1 MQDFNYHSHTKRCGH
16 AEGED
21 EAYVQEAIKNG
32 YRYMGF
38 SDHAPYK
45 NGYAKGERMHKEELY
60 DYINSVRRL
69 QDTYKDQ
76 IEIRLGME
84 IEYFEDQ
91 LDELKQYKED
101 MDFLI
106 LGQHG
111 SSLYGPEFY
120 DDHSDEDVL
129 LYASL
134 IEKACERGLPDII
147 AHPDLF
153 MFGKETW
160 TVACE
165 EATHTICASAQKH
178 GVLLEVNLN
187 GLRYGKKQLGKDYRY
202 TYPYRRFW
210 EIACMYDV
218 EAVYGLDAHAPEKY
232 GDREC
237 FDIVNT
243 EIIYDLPIRFR
254 KELTYLSK
262 AKGKEVC

>member
-1 MQDFNYHSHTKRCGH
+1 MLLIKTDMQ
-16 AEGED
+16 
-21 EAYVQEAIKNG
+21 
-32 YRYMGF
+32 
-38 SDHAPYK
+38 
-45 NGYAKGERMHKEELY
+45 KGRRMHKEELY
-60 DYINSVRRL
+60 DYISSVRRL

-91 LDELKQYKED
+91 LDELMQYKED

-153 MFGKETW
+153 MFGKEIGQLPVRKRHIQFVLVRRS
-160 TVACE
+160 TVF
-165 EATHTICASAQKH
+165 
-178 GVLLEVNLN
+178 
-187 GLRYGKKQLGKDYRY
+187 
-202 TYPYRRFW
+202 FW
-210 EIACMYDV
+210 
-218 EAVYGLDAHAPEKY
+218 
-232 GDREC
+232 R
-237 FDIVNT
+237 
-243 EIIYDLPIRFR
+243 
-254 KELTYLSK
+254 
-262 AKGKEVC
+262 

>member
-1 MQDFNYHSHTKRCGH
+1 
-16 AEGED
+16 
-21 EAYVQEAIKNG
+21 
-32 YRYMGF
+32 
-38 SDHAPYK
+38 
-45 NGYAKGERMHKEELY
+45 MHKEELY
-60 DYINSVRRL
+60 DYISSVRRL
-69 QDTYKDQ
+69 QDKYKDQ

-160 TVACE
+160 TAACE

-187 GLRYGKKQLGKDYRY
+187 GLRYGKNSLVKTTGIRIHIADSGKSHV
-202 TYPYRRFW
+202 
-210 EIACMYDV
+210 CMMLKLCM
-218 EAVYGLDAHAPEKY
+218 GWMHML
-232 GDREC
+232 
-237 FDIVNT
+237 
-243 EIIYDLPIRFR
+243 R
-254 KELTYLSK
+254 KNMVTGNALIL
-262 AKGKEVC
+262 